1 MAILSRRVEHMHQA
15 TAIAKRIPLRNPQI
29 SRNGIRCDEAN
40 AVHILGEL
48 IGILADNLNGGFPVL
63 LEDLHR
69 VGSGHPMPL
78 EE

>member
-29 SRNGIRCDEAN
+29 SRNGIRWDEAN

-48 IGILADNLNGGFPVL
+48 IGFWLTISMAASPYCLKIFTA
-63 LEDLHR
+63 
-69 VGSGHPMPL
+69 
-78 EE
+78 